1 MALPSL
7 DRHPFGVLAG
17 GESVELF
24 TLANGN
30 GLTVE
35 LLSFGG
41 ILHRILATGRDGTTA
56 NIVLGLPSLDDYVH
70 RNRPHFGALIGRLA
84 NRLANGS
91 FVLDGLRCQIDTND
105 GPNSLHGGSL
115 GFDKRLWQVAE
126 LLTDPDWCSVV
137 LEYTSEAGE
146 MGFPGR
152 LTVLAGYT
160 LTTDGV
166 LRIEYTAETDAPT
179 VVNLTNHS
187 YWNLAGEGSG
197 TIDDHIVTLAADAY
211 TPVDGTLL
219 PTGAIEPVAG
229 TPLDFTRPASIGE
242 RLDDDFEQL
251 HLAGGYDFNYV
262 LDRPDATSLVHAA
275 TLQEPASGRELSIWT
290 TEPGIQLYSG
300 NHLDGTLTG
309 TGGSPHVRRAGVA
322 FETQHFPDSPNHANF
337 PSTIVRPGQTFLSK
351 TVYTFGVTP

>member
-1 MALPSL
+1 M
-7 DRHPFGVLAG
+7 
-17 GESVELF
+17 
-24 TLANGN
+24 
-30 GLTVE
+30 
-35 LLSFGG
+35 
-41 ILHRILATGRDGTTA
+41 
-56 NIVLGLPSLDDYVH
+56 H

-91 FVLDGLRCQIDTND
+91 FVLDGVRHQVDRND

-115 GFDKRLWQVAE
+115 GFDKRLWQVEE
-126 LLTDPDWCSVV
+126 LLTDPDWCTVV
-137 LEYTSEAGE
+137 LGYTSESGE

-187 YWNLAGEGSG
+187 YWNLAGEGAG
-197 TIDDHIVTLAADAY
+197 TIDDHVVTLAADAY

-229 TPLDFTRPASIGE
+229 TPLDFTEPAAIGA

-251 HLAGGYDFNYV
+251 RLAGGYDFNYV
-262 LDRPDATSLVHAA
+262 LDRPDATSLVWAA
-275 TLQEPASGRELSIWT
+275 TLQEPASGREL
-290 TEPGIQLYSG
+290 E
-300 NHLDGTLTG
+300 HLDDRAGDPALLG
-309 TGGSPHVRRAGVA
+309 QPSGRNAHRHRRQPARLAGGSRLRDAALPRLAEPARLADDDVAAGRGLPLGDRVPA
-322 FETQHFPDSPNHANF
+322 RSC
-337 PSTIVRPGQTFLSK
+337 
-351 TVYTFGVTP
+351 

>member
-41 ILHRILATGRDGTTA
+41 ILHRILAPGRDGTTA

-91 FVLDGLRCQIDTND
+91 FVLDGVRCQIDTND

-137 LEYTSEAGE
+137 LEYTSESGE

-197 TIDDHIVTLAADAY
+197 TIDDHIVTLAAAAY

-229 TPLDFTRPASIGE
+229 TPLDFTGLRRSAS
-242 RLDDDFEQL
+242 
-251 HLAGGYDFNYV
+251 A
-262 LDRPDATSLVHAA
+262 
-275 TLQEPASGRELSIWT
+275 
-290 TEPGIQLYSG
+290 
-300 NHLDGTLTG
+300 
-309 TGGSPHVRRAGVA
+309 
-322 FETQHFPDSPNHANF
+322 
-337 PSTIVRPGQTFLSK
+337 
-351 TVYTFGVTP
+351 